1 MGKIDPIRGRHTR
14 HKHPK
19 HVDEDD
25 GIRVFRGLLI
35 GGAVSLL
42 LWLCIAVS
50 FTMIIKSELLSRGE
64 RTSIPK

>member
-1 MGKIDPIRGRHTR
+1 MGEIDPIRDRHTR

-42 LWLCIAVS
+42 LWLCIAVT
-50 FTMIIKSELLSRGE
+50 FTMIVKGHLFHRGE